1 MIFKEIKVE
10 DGEDDNGR
18 TKYKKTKI
26 DRAYFNTF
34 FNEKV
39 EVVAEGGMGNPTLE
53 NGETEYPFEV
63 TLPSEKDGA
72 ETSFNYCFGSFNL
85 TGNEHGNII

>member
-1 MIFKEIKVE
+1 M
-10 DGEDDNGR
+10 GE
-18 TKYKKTKI
+18 T
-26 DRAYFNTF
+26 
-34 FNEKV
+34 
-39 EVVAEGGMGNPTLE
+39 MLE

-63 TLPSEKDGA
+63 RLPDGA

>member
-1 MIFKEIKVE
+1 M
-10 DGEDDNGR
+10 R
-18 TKYKKTKI
+18 S
-26 DRAYFNTF
+26 YFNTF

-39 EVVAEGGMGNPTLE
+39 ELVAEGGMGNPTLE

-85 TGNEHGNII
+85 TGNEHGNMTQHQYELYFSNLRIMFRRFVLKSN